1 MAEIGQKWVK
11 LARKRANLGFFNYF
25 EARKIFQKK
34 FNTSLESERRARHFE
49 LLFVAF
55 LRRGVS
61 TYEAEGCKMLQVEL
75 FHKIYPLIFAGTATT
90 KTGLA

>member
-49 LLFVAF
+49 LLFVTF
-55 LRRGVS
+55 HRQKVCLC
-61 TYEAEGCKMLQVEL
+61 EAERCKKLQVED
-75 FHKIYPLIFAGTATT
+75 IP
-90 KTGLA
+90 